1 VIITTKIADVR
12 AHRQRERDMSWGFV
26 PTMGYLHA
34 GHLSLVEKARADN
47 ERTAV
52 SIYVNPTQFGP
63 QEDFGAYPRAPEQD
77 LAMLEKAGVH
87 LVFTPGDST
96 IYPPGFQTTISLRQ
110 VSRPLEGASRPGHFD
125 GVATVVAKLFNIV
138 QPDRAYFGQKDAQQV
153 VVLRRMVTDLNFPL
167 DVVVCPTVRESDGL
181 ALSSRNAYLSAKERQ
196 ASTVLYRAL
205 KAAEDAFYA
214 GERQADSLRALMSGV
229 VGAESLARLDYVSVA
244 HPDTLVELEVVAEKA
259 LLSLAVFFGRTR
271 LIDNV
276 LIDVRNRSR

>member
-1 VIITTKIADVR
+1 VIITAKIADVR
-12 AHRQRERDMSWGFV
+12 AQRQRERDMSWGLV

-77 LAMLEKAGVH
+77 LALLEKAGVH
-87 LVFTPGDST
+87 LVFTPGDTT

-110 VSRPLEGASRPGHFD
+110 VSRPLEGASRSGHFD

-167 DVVVCPTVRESDGL
+167 EVVVCPTVRESDGL
-181 ALSSRNAYLSAKERQ
+181 ALSSRNAYLSARERQ
-196 ASTVLYRAL
+196 AATVLYRAL

-214 GERQADSLRALMSGV
+214 GERQADSLRALLSSV

-244 HPDTLVELEVVAEKA
+244 HPDTLIELEVVAEKA

-276 LIDVRNRSR
+276 MIDVRNPSR

>member
-1 VIITTKIADVR
+1 VIITAKIADVR

-26 PTMGYLHA
+26 PTMGYLHG
-34 GHLSLVEKARADN
+34 GHLSLVAQARTDN

-63 QEDFGAYPRAPEQD
+63 REDFGAYPRALEQD

-87 LVFTPGDST
+87 LVFVPDDIT

-110 VSRPLEGASRPGHFD
+110 VSRPLEGTSRPGHFD

-153 VVLRRMVTDLNFPL
+153 IVLRRMVTDLNFPL
-167 DVVVCPTVRESDGL
+167 ELVVCPTVRESDGL
-181 ALSSRNAYLSAKERQ
+181 ALSSRNAYLSARERQ

-205 KAAEDAFYA
+205 KATEDAFWA
-214 GERQADSLRALMSGV
+214 EERSADNLRSLMSSIV
-229 VGAESLARLDYVSVA
+229 AAEPLARLDYVSVA
-244 HPDTLVELEVVAEKA
+244 DPDTLVELEVVDEKA
-259 LLSLAVFFGRTR
+259 LLSLAVFFGGTR
-271 LIDNV
+271 LIDNIM
-276 LIDVRNRSR
+276 IDVCNRSH